1 MLNVLLKKQL
11 TEIFRSYFYDAKK
24 NKARSKGAI
33 IGYILLFAVLMV
45 GVLGGM
51 FTMLSLSMCAALS
64 DVGMDWLYFALM
76 ALLATLLGAFGSVF
90 NTYSGLYLAKDND
103 LLLSMPIPV
112 GTIMLSR
119 LLSVYLLGLLY
130 TAVVILPA
138 VIVYWAVVSAAA
150 GAIIGGILLVLLLS
164 LFVMTLSCAL
174 GWVVAKISL
183 KLKNKSF
190 ITVLVSLLFLGG
202 YYFFY
207 FNAQTLLTQL
217 LANAALYGTKIKGAA
232 YPLYLLGR
240 VGTGDPLAML
250 ATTAFILVLFGLLWR
265 LLSRSF
271 LRIATSSGSTAKRR
285 YREQAVRQRS
295 VDAAL
300 LTRELA
306 HFTASPNYML
316 NCGLGVLLLPLAGG
330 ALLWKG
336 GDLLTLAELLFADK
350 DGCVLALLCAAVCTL
365 ASMNDMAAPSVS
377 LEGKNLWL
385 AQSLPV
391 TAWQVLRAKLRMQLL
406 LTGIPALFC
415 LLCIALVYPCTAAE
429 LMLAVLVSLLYAL
442 LSALAGLFL
451 GLKMPNL
458 TWTREITPIKQSG
471 CVLLALFGGWLYA
484 LLLGGGYLLAGWQLG
499 FTLYMILWAAA
510 TLLLCVVLLRWLKK
524 QGAAIFAAL

>member
-1 MLNVLLKKQL
+1 
-11 TEIFRSYFYDAKK
+11 
-24 NKARSKGAI
+24 
-33 IGYILLFAVLMV
+33 
-45 GVLGGM
+45 
-51 FTMLSLSMCAALS
+51 
-64 DVGMDWLYFALM
+64 
-76 ALLATLLGAFGSVF
+76 
-90 NTYSGLYLAKDND
+90 
-103 LLLSMPIPV
+103 
-112 GTIMLSR
+112 
-119 LLSVYLLGLLY
+119 
-130 TAVVILPA
+130 
-138 VIVYWAVVSAAA
+138 
-150 GAIIGGILLVLLLS
+150 
-164 LFVMTLSCAL
+164 
-174 GWVVAKISL
+174 
-183 KLKNKSF
+183 
-190 ITVLVSLLFLGG
+190 
-202 YYFFY
+202 
-207 FNAQTLLTQL
+207 
-217 LANAALYGTKIKGAA
+217 
-232 YPLYLLGR
+232 
-240 VGTGDPLAML
+240 
-250 ATTAFILVLFGLLWR
+250 
-265 LLSRSF
+265 
-271 LRIATSSGSTAKRR
+271 
-285 YREQAVRQRS
+285 
-295 VDAAL
+295 
-300 LTRELA
+300 
-306 HFTASPNYML
+306 ML

-336 GDLLTLAELLFADK
+336 GDLLTLADLLFADK

-406 LTGIPALFC
+406 LTGIPALLC

-429 LMLAVLVSLLYAL
+429 LMLAVLVSLLYVL